1 MKRAGRDDTEIG
13 SILIAMGVC
22 TSRQVEIAAKKYKED
37 ALDKRLGTYLVAQGH
52 VSRQQ
57 LDMAVNAQA
66 GLRSKKR
73 HRRAM
78 AQADIAESSSVANL
92 SLARNLRKRAA
103 AVRSTTGQDHA
114 AITPKMVAGSKE

>member
-1 MKRAGRDDTEIG
+1 
-13 SILIAMGVC
+13 
-22 TSRQVEIAAKKYKED
+22 
-37 ALDKRLGTYLVAQGH
+37 
-52 VSRQQ
+52 
-57 LDMAVNAQA
+57 
-66 GLRSKKR
+66 
-73 HRRAM
+73 M